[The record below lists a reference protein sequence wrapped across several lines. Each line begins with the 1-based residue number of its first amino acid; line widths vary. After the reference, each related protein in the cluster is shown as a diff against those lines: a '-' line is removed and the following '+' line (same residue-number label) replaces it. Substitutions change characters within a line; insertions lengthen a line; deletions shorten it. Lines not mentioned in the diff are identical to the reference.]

1 MAFLVQIADSK
12 VAVFEPNA
20 ELTNMQTVSSKSRA
34 GESSWRFFRS
44 DRYYFDGDRWFLITR
59 EGRPM
64 GPFRDK
70 PTARKANDNLVEYL
84 RIAPPKLSNTLLET
98 LQR

>member
-1 MAFLVQIADSK
+1 
-12 VAVFEPNA
+12 
-20 ELTNMQTVSSKSRA
+20 MQTVSSRCRA

-84 RIAPPKLSNTLLET
+84 RIAPAKLSNTLLET

>member
-1 MAFLVQIADSK
+1 M
-12 VAVFEPNA
+12 N
-20 ELTNMQTVSSKSRA
+20 TVNSRSRA
-34 GESSWRFFRS
+34 GEPSWKFFRS
-44 DRYYFDGDRWFLITR
+44 DRYYFDGGRWFLITR

-84 RIAPPKLSNTLLET
+84 RLAPSKLSSSLLES